1 MPESPTSQPRVPRA
15 RLEDVANAAGVS
27 KSTVSR
33 VLSGDPTLSVRDE
46 TRERVRAL
54 AQQLGYRPHPVA
66 RALAVPD
73 TGALTLLVPNLS
85 NPAYVEIIRGA
96 YRRARER
103 GYVLLCA
110 EDFED
115 QEADEAFTELVDGG
129 RVDGLLIAS
138 ARPEN
143 RLLEALER
151 HRVPHVFVNRSVPGA
166 RANVTLDV
174 ARASRLAYE
183 HLAGARPHR
192 DRPRR
197 RADDVQSARGREEAF
212 LAAAAEHG
220 QAEPPV
226 ARGAFTP
233 SGGAEAGERL
243 LREHPGLTAVFT
255 SSLAQAIGLLHAAR
269 GLGRAVPADLSVI
282 AYDELPVAEYLAP
295 PVTTVAMPLGEL
307 GAAAVDI
314 AGRAARRPRGRSQV
328 LGSEPVVVERDST
341 AAAVTIPGRARASA
355 ARHLAA
361 EAPPEENR
369 PG

>member
-1 MPESPTSQPRVPRA
+1 MATRA
-15 RLEDVANAAGVS
+15 RLEDVARAAGVS

-54 AQQLGYRPHPVA
+54 AQELDYRPHPVA
-66 RALAVPD
+66 RALATPA
-73 TGALTLLVPNLS
+73 TGALALLVPNLS

-110 EDFED
+110 EDFEE

-143 RLLEALER
+143 RLVDALAR
-151 HRVPHVFVNRSVPGA
+151 HWVPHVFVNRSVPGA
-166 RANVTLDV
+166 AGNVTLDV

-183 HLAGARPHR
+183 HLAAHGHTAIGHVAGPH
-192 DRPRR
+192 
-197 RADDVQSARGREEAF
+197 DVQSARGREEAF

-220 QAEPPV
+220 HATPPV

-233 SGGAEAGERL
+233 SGGADAAERL
-243 LREHPGLTAVFT
+243 LREHPEVTAVFT
-255 SSLAQAIGLLHAAR
+255 SSLAQAIGLLHVAR
-269 GLGRAVPADLSVI
+269 GLGRAIPAELSVI
-282 AYDELPVAEYLAP
+282 AYDEVPVAQYLAP
-295 PVTTVAMPLGEL
+295 PLTTVAMPLSEL
-307 GAAAVDI
+307 GAAGVEILVEVLDGNPA
-314 AGRAARRPRGRSQV
+314 RSQV
-328 LGSEPVVVERDST
+328 LGSEPVLVERGST
-341 AAAVTIPGRARASA
+341 VRLRSS
-355 ARHLAA
+355 
-361 EAPPEENR
+361 
-369 PG
+369 